1 MPHRYVG
8 VFITKRSPRR
18 VDKVGITA
26 YAHELPVLIGD
37 LQRAISLTDNLVA
50 LLERMCYNMS
60 MKLGC
65 PWLYSRNF

>member
-1 MPHRYVG
+1 VG
-8 VFITKRSPRR
+8 
-18 VDKVGITA
+18 KVGITA
-26 YAHELPVLIGD
+26 YAYELPVLIGD